1 MRAKQGLRATVEI
14 KVDGVR
20 VMKLVDE
27 KANKALREMERIIR
41 EKGMI

>member
-14 KVDGVR
+14 KIDGVR

-27 KANKALREMERIIR
+27 KANKALREMEKIIR